1 MQFVKSENT
10 YDPTKYV
17 RGGELIKKV
26 NPIDQSKQEVKPR
39 SKSSIID
46 RAPQNY
52 TVKSNE
58 VSEFD
63 QIENKFGNFER
74 KYTIPSKQEV
84 IRNVQEEN
92 EETQMAEKIQNPYA
106 QINLNS
112 NISFTKN
119 KYQQEQMPSRN
130 KKITRTNQIP
140 QNNDNNINNFDF
152 NNFSR
157 SSLQNNN
164 LNNFDINQSNNQNLG
179 NSKNSIPSSNSNQNN
194 SINNN
199 FSQGLNFNYQVKNN
213 NSNNFDFGL
222 MDLTNSNNFQQNYN
236 NVKNAANFYQNNQS
250 AINSM
255 GQNAINVNNNLN
267 NYGISTGIPTTN
279 LKFPTTNNQNKTSQ
293 KNDDIFKDFFR

>member
-92 EETQMAEKIQNPYA
+92 EETQMAEKIQNPYT

-164 LNNFDINQSNNQNLG
+164 LNNFDINQSNNQDF
-179 NSKNSIPSSNSNQNN
+179 
-194 SINNN
+194 INNV
-199 FSQGLNFNYQVKNN
+199 FTYHYYIL
-213 NSNNFDFGL
+213 
-222 MDLTNSNNFQQNYN
+222 
-236 NVKNAANFYQNNQS
+236 
-250 AINSM
+250 
-255 GQNAINVNNNLN
+255 
-267 NYGISTGIPTTN
+267 
-279 LKFPTTNNQNKTSQ
+279 
-293 KNDDIFKDFFR
+293 